1 MMKTILRRASCSLF
15 AFLLLTSISKA
26 QSYGTGAVTIIQIG
40 CQTVNT
46 ICFVAFSG
54 PAVGPP
60 GCNTNQV
67 RWDSVNTPN
76 GKEALAQLTAAYV
89 AGKQVS
95 FSIDNKCF
103 AEFPNY
109 PQMDYYIISG

>member
-1 MMKTILRRASCSLF
+1 MKTIPRYISCLLS

-60 GCNTNQV
+60 GCYTNQV

-76 GKEALAQLTAAYV
+76 GKEAVAQLTAAYV
-89 AGKQVS
+89 AGKQVT
-95 FSIDNKCF
+95 FSIDNNCF
-103 AEFPNY
+103 PEFPSY